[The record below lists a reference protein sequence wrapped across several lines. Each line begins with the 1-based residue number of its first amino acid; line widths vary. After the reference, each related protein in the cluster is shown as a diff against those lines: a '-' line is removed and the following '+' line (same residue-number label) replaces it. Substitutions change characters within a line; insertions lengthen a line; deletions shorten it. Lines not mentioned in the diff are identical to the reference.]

1 MSEWIHDLRGALLFD
16 TETFIRM
23 RLRPDA
29 VWRGM
34 LFIIIVALL
43 AGLPAFIIEAA
54 RGLQAREAIEAGASQ
69 ATAQL
74 EQGLQQAA
82 PFLQNVPPQVLD
94 QIRQNFQMGVRIG
107 TRIAELPAFI
117 PRPLGNLLR
126 AAGHWLSE
134 PFGRGLIPLAAAS
147 LATWL
152 GYGIWVLVYA
162 KMLGGRADLRG
173 FFGATSLYATPHL
186 LNIFA
191 VVPVLGP
198 IFAVIAFFW
207 GLAIYVK
214 GAAVSNEISTG
225 RALIAVLLPVIIFS
239 LIALMLLAVIGF
251 GILSI
256 VHGNR

>member
-16 TETFIRM
+16 TETFTRV

-29 VWRGM
+29 VWRGVV
-34 LFIIIVALL
+34 LIVIVALL
-43 AGLPAFIIEAA
+43 AGLPAFIIEAG
-54 RGLQAREAIEAGASQ
+54 RGLRTVEAIEAAASQ
-69 ATAQL
+69 ASLGL

-82 PFLQNVPPQVLD
+82 PALQNVSPQVLD
-94 QIRQNFQMGVRIG
+94 LIRQNFQMGVRIG

-126 AAGHWLSE
+126 AAGHWLSV

-162 KMLGGRADLRG
+162 KVLGGRADLRG
-173 FFGATSLYATPHL
+173 FFGATSLYAVPHL
-186 LNIFA
+186 LNVFA
-191 VVPVLGP
+191 IVPVLGP
-198 IFAVIAFFW
+198 LLAIVAFFW

-214 GAAVSNEISTG
+214 GAAVSNEISAG
-225 RALIAVLLPVIIFS
+225 RALIAVFLPVIIFS
-239 LIALMLLAVIGF
+239 LVALMLLAVIGV
-251 GILSI
+251 GISSI
-256 VHGNR
+256 MHGNR